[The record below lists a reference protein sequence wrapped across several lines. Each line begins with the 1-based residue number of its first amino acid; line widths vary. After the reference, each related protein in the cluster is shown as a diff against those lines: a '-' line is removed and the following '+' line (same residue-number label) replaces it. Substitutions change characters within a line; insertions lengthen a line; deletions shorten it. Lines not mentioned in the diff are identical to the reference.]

1 MNVHV
6 VFSVKGTFLGAFYV
20 AVFTL
25 WHQDMLLVVWR
36 IRELVRSEVIYTA
49 RDKLN
54 SDTLYL
60 EYKHILI

>member
-1 MNVHV
+1 M
-6 VFSVKGTFLGAFYV
+6 KGTFLGVFYV